1 MIDTWFKEDLARI
14 LEQHPVAI
22 FIDESGEAEFLLKS
36 LKRDC
41 DVYRTN
47 GELEELEAKYRVER
61 PYKSILNLS
70 TSTLSIRNS
79 AKKT

>member
-47 GELEELEAKYRVER
+47 GELEELEAKYRVE
-61 PYKSILNLS
+61 K
-70 TSTLSIRNS
+70 
-79 AKKT
+79 